1 MKKFI
6 NSLLGLVLAI
16 LLFASCTSKSV
27 EPAVNTTESLTAALT
42 SGTWFVSSHIQKT
55 EDKTSKYTDYTFT
68 FSADNKVI
76 ITAKNGK
83 LSSGTWS
90 YTPAVTYYGSTS
102 KEAIS
107 LNMGVDKPLDALT
120 KKWNFISST
129 TTSFKVDSPE
139 LTEDEHLQFSKK

>member
-1 MKKFI
+1 MKKLI
-6 NSLLGLVLAI
+6 NSLSVLVLAI
-16 LLFASCTSKSV
+16 LVFISCTKSSV
-27 EPAVNTTESLTAALT
+27 EPAATTTENLTATLT
-42 SGTWFVSSHIQKT
+42 SGTWIVSSHIQKT

-68 FSADNKVI
+68 FSADNKVV
-76 ITAKNGK
+76 ITTKNGK
-83 LSSGTWS
+83 SSSGAWVF
-90 YTPAVTYYGSTS
+90 TPAVTYYGSTS

-107 LNMGVDKPLDALT
+107 LNMGVEKPLDALT